1 MSKLFIVALS
11 IAILAGVSVAGQSKR
26 TPLQGAWQA
35 VEVRFTGPG
44 AHTIMIP
51 EPRTNLI
58 VLSGKYYSRIE
69 INAER
74 PRPAST
80 DMSKASADELRAIWG
95 PFTGEG
101 GTYEVAEGNVLTMR
115 PLVAKNPTTM
125 APGAFVT
132 YSYKIDGDTL
142 WVTYQKNQHG
152 PIVNP
157 VTIKAV
163 RVE

>member
-1 MSKLFIVALS
+1 MRKIFIVAFS
-11 IAILAGVSVAGQSKR
+11 IAVLAGVNVAGQSKR
-26 TPLQGAWQA
+26 TALQGAWQA
-35 VEVRFTGPG
+35 VEVTFTGPG

-51 EPRTNLI
+51 EPRANLL
-58 VLSGKYYSRIE
+58 VLAGTYYSRVE
-69 INAER
+69 IIAER
-74 PRPAST
+74 PRAALT
-80 DMSKASADELRAIWG
+80 DMSKANADELRAIWG

-101 GTYEVAEGNVLTMR
+101 GTYEVASGNVMTMR
-115 PLVAKNPTTM
+115 PLVAKNPATM
-125 APGAFVT
+125 APGAFIT
-132 YSYKIDGDTL
+132 YSYRIEGDTL